1 MTKIT
6 RKTDVMLEGRGMISL
21 QPRDH
26 MITGGEGSIYKK
38 NNTVIKLYTDSD
50 KMIRD
55 GMDAKIIS
63 LKRVEHPFI
72 VTPKGM
78 VKDAAGKPIG
88 YYMPYVTGE
97 PITRVFTNDYRARTQ
112 FADDDAHI
120 LVDHMRTVVQH
131 VHSKQIVMV
140 DANEMNWLVD
150 DHNNHAPEPRAI
162 DVDAWAIDR
171 WRASVIMPSIRD
183 WHAKVFDELSDWFA
197 WGIVTFQVYTGIH
210 PYKGRLSGYAQ
221 HDLMRRMQDN
231 ASVFHTDVRLNHAV
245 RDFGRIPG
253 ALRQWYEEVFAKGKR
268 MRPPSPFD
276 VGKIVPTRGRIAHTQ
291 ITTKGMLVF
300 DKMYESA
307 SHITHIFDGGVVLCA
322 DSMLVDVVRG
332 KKICTVTK
340 KNVAVVVQCD
350 GWFVAECENDTLVCR
365 FVDLYTGHEEIVDTT
380 ISAHNVMSMGERMF
394 VVTERGLTEIVLTRM
409 KKSLLSMGNTWQ
421 TLPYATQW
429 FQGVGVENVM
439 GNMHV
444 VAPFGDRAC
453 ATIRTK
459 ELDGLVPIA
468 GYGGM
473 RFITIIT
480 FDAQGIYHK
489 HEFHFDDAYRMYT
502 VWSNVVDSAELVI
515 TTLPKGVCVTIV
527 EDGTLDIFVP
537 SNGAHTKVSDGLIK
551 TGTYLAHIDN
561 TVIYIDDR
569 TVWRVRMK

>member
-21 QPRDH
+21 QPCDH

-55 GMDAKIIS
+55 GMDAKIIA

-72 VTPKGM
+72 VTPEGM
-78 VKDAAGKPIG
+78 VKDVMGKPIG

-112 FADDDAHI
+112 FADDDAHM

-131 VHSKQIVMV
+131 VHSKRIVMA

-150 DHNNHAPEPRAI
+150 DLKKHAPEPRAI

-171 WRASVIMPSIRD
+171 WRARVIMPSIRD

-197 WGIVTFQVYTGIH
+197 WGIVTFQVYAGIH

-221 HDLMRRMQDN
+221 HDLAKRMQDN
-231 ASVFHTDVRLNHAV
+231 ASVFHSDVRLNHAV
-245 RDFGRIPG
+245 RDFGRIPSG
-253 ALRQWYEEVFAKGKR
+253 LRQWYEEVFAKGKR
-268 MRPPSPFD
+268 VVPPSPFD

-291 ITTKGMLVF
+291 VTAKGMLVF
-300 DKMYESA
+300 DKMYEST
-307 SHITHIFDGGVVLCA
+307 SHITRIFDGGVVLCA
-322 DSMLVDVVRG
+322 DGVLVDVVRG

-340 KNVAVVVQCD
+340 KNVAIVVQHD
-350 GWFVAECENDTLVCR
+350 GWFVAECENDTLMCR
-365 FVDLYTGHEEIVDTT
+365 FVDLYTGREEIVDTT
-380 ISAHNVMSMGERMF
+380 ISARNVMSMGERMF
-394 VVTERGLTEIVLTRM
+394 VVTERGLTEIMLTRM
-409 KKSLLSMGNTWQ
+409 KRSLLSMGNTWQ

-429 FQGVGVENVM
+429 FHGVGVENVM
-439 GNMHV
+439 GNIHV
-444 VAPFGDRAC
+444 IAPFGDRAC
-453 ATIRTK
+453 ATIRVK

-468 GYGGM
+468 GYGGT

-480 FDAQGIYHK
+480 LDTQGMYHK
-489 HEFHFDDAYRMYT
+489 HEFHFDAAYRAYT
-502 VWSNVVDSAELVI
+502 IWSDVVDSAELVI
-515 TTLPKGVCVTIV
+515 TALPKGVCATIV
-527 EDGTLDIFVP
+527 EDGALDIFVP

-551 TGTYLAHIDN
+551 TGTHLVHIDN
-561 TVIYIDDR
+561 TVIYVDDR